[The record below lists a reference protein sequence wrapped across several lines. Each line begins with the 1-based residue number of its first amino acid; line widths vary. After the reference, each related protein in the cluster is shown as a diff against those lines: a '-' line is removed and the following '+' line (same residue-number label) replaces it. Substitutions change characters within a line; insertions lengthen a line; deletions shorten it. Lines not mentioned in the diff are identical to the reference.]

1 MSSTYPAGQDGDSR
15 ILLQRVRKL
24 MDKASATSNPHEA
37 DAFARKAAEL
47 VARHR
52 IDPHRVADIDDRDSL
67 AVREIPLG
75 RGAYVRARLA
85 LLMAVATTH
94 DTRVVFG
101 TTPSGT
107 VAHVAGHVSDLDVVE
122 LMYHS
127 LHAQAAARVASQR
140 RATPAATQ
148 RYRRSFLF
156 GYADRMAVLLADT
169 RRDAEASIVSAAT
182 DASATT
188 AEIAIIDRSR
198 RVDEFAK
205 ESFGAVR
212 AARAPGPAQANGWR
226 AGVDAAD
233 RADVGRARLAGRRAL
248 GAG

>member
-1 MSSTYPAGQDGDSR
+1 VPTYPPGQEGGER

-24 MDKASATSNPHEA
+24 MDKASATANPHEA

-52 IDPHRVADIDDRDSL
+52 IDPDRVTDVGDRDDL
-67 AVREIPLG
+67 AVREVPLG

-85 LLMAVATTH
+85 LLMAVAATH

-101 TTPSGT
+101 TTPTGT
-107 VAHVAGHVSDLDVVE
+107 VAHVAGDVGDLDVVE

-127 LHAQAAARVASQR
+127 LHAQAAARMASER
-140 RATPAATQ
+140 RGTPAATQ

-156 GYADRMAVLLADT
+156 GYADRMGVLLADT
-169 RRDAEASIVSAAT
+169 RRETEAAVV
-182 DASATT
+182 ASATDNRATT
-188 AEIAIIDRSR
+188 AQVAIVERSR

-205 ESFGAVR
+205 QQFGRVR
-212 AARAPGPAQANGWR
+212 TARAPGAAQVHGWE
-226 AGVDAAD
+226 AGVAAAD
-233 RADVGRARLAGRRAL
+233 RADVGRARLSGRRAL
-248 GAG
+248 GPG

>member
-1 MSSTYPAGQDGDSR
+1 MSSTYPRGQEGDAR
-15 ILLQRVRKL
+15 TLLQRVRKL

-52 IDPHRVADIDDRDSL
+52 IDPDRVADNDDHDDL
-67 AVREIPLG
+67 VVREIPLG

-85 LLMAVATTH
+85 LLMVVAATH

-101 TTPSGT
+101 TTPTGT

-127 LHAQAAARVASQR
+127 LHGQAAARVASER

-148 RYRRSFLF
+148 KYRRSFLF
-156 GYADRMAVLLADT
+156 GYADRMGVLLADT
-169 RRDAEASIVSAAT
+169 RRDAEAEVVASAA
-182 DASATT
+182 AGRG
-188 AEIAIIDRSR
+188 AITQLAIVDRSR

-205 ESFGAVR
+205 ESFGRVR
-212 AARAPGPAQANGWR
+212 TARAPGPAQANGWR
-226 AGVDAAD
+226 AGSDAAD
-233 RADVGRARLAGRRAL
+233 RADVGRARLTGRRAL
-248 GAG
+248 GSG

>member
-1 MSSTYPAGQDGDSR
+1 MPSTYPPDQEDGSR
-15 ILLQRVRKL
+15 SLLQRVRKL

-52 IDPHRVADIDDRDSL
+52 IDPHRVADCDDRDSL

-85 LLMAVATTH
+85 LLMAVADTH

-122 LMYHS
+122 VMYHS
-127 LHAQAAARVASQR
+127 LHGQAAARVASQR
-140 RATPAATQ
+140 RSTPAATQ

-156 GYADRMAVLLADT
+156 GYADRMGVLLADT
-169 RRDAEASIVSAAT
+169 RRDAEAEVASSATDGGVSA
-182 DASATT
+182 SR
-188 AEIAIIDRSR
+188 IAIVDRSR
-198 RVDEFAK
+198 RVDQFAK
-205 ESFGAVR
+205 ESFGRVR

-226 AGVDAAD
+226 AGVAAAD

-248 GAG
+248 GSG